1 MSNSGSSKRL
11 RQLLPAAY
19 GADSNDPINATASS
33 SSSTNTP
40 SGSAAAGFSHAQSFL
55 QMPGHGQ
62 VAALD
67 GDFPFGDQDDRGKRK
82 RIGTQLACNDCRRR
96 KARCDGQRPSCQACQ
111 KRSKTC
117 VYAEKP
123 ARGASDTA
131 MAESYEVLQLL
142 KSASEA
148 EALDILRML
157 RANRDPSAVLAVL
170 KDTAS
175 SNPTPSEPG
184 TEISSINLARSSFE
198 TELMRSYPTAY
209 PAMRPL
215 PVSHPETPDMN
226 LPPYIRRTRSMDQ
239 RTILGIHL
247 SGYGVQGDQLTGGV
261 GTTDP
266 EENPFLIEP
275 IEDAT
280 PPLLPLCDERLRDL
294 DMSYWTNIPLSN
306 EFAINVISL
315 YLRTDH
321 PLLGMF
327 DPDLFVSDLVRH
339 REQFCTR
346 FLVHALMYWGTRQQ
360 MYTSLDES
368 AHPLV
373 AQFGSEAEKLW
384 WAAKST
390 DSLCN
395 IAGAQL
401 LSLAFM
407 GNGRD
412 HFVLVF
418 LTEAC
423 RMAKRMSLLGVE
435 HSKVQTPDNISPDL
449 RSARSYTAWGIF
461 NWSILLSL
469 FYQQPGLEY
478 PEYPPMLPIPG
489 DSAEFAQT
497 PVSRQSPS
505 TDTTLQSQEKSPPLY
520 MGETFTALCRFWHIL
535 HGVSMVYYN
544 RSSSTPAH
552 ISQHVSIEFA
562 ERKYRE
568 LLAWIETLPP
578 SFSQA
583 EDSPHHVMTFHLW
596 FHAAI
601 LDIFRPFLQNSNT
614 QQLRL
619 ATFSSRQSSAEA
631 AFKAS
636 VNQLKRL
643 IIVYRSEYQ
652 SSAYTILWHTALIYV
667 ANAVLKDTGDPEWR
681 FYFLHCVYGYETLR
695 KSYRLA
701 EAIGRALLSMTL
713 RNGDISGLE
722 ARTILQQL
730 KQRGL
735 DHPSGDIRATFM
747 GDLELALTNPGE
759 AKVENLA
766 GQFEDVALFQEFIDM
781 GGPSN
786 EDMFMDGAD
795 YEENFNQ
802 PGQF

>member
-1 MSNSGSSKRL
+1 MSNHGSSKRL
-11 RQLLPAAY
+11 RQLLPAAH
-19 GADSNDPINATASS
+19 GADGNDINHATGSS
-33 SSSTNTP
+33 SSSANAP
-40 SGSAAAGFSHAQSFL
+40 AASTTALGHTHGYNQT
-55 QMPGHGQ
+55 PGHGQ
-62 VAALD
+62 PGLLD
-67 GDFPFGDQDDRGKRK
+67 GDASLSEYDDRGKRK

-96 KARCDGQRPSCQACQ
+96 KARCDGQRPSCQACL
-111 KRSKTC
+111 KRFKTC
-117 VYAEKP
+117 VYTEKP
-123 ARGASDTA
+123 ARGASDTT
-131 MAESYEVLQLL
+131 MVESYEVLQIL
-142 KSASEA
+142 KAAPEP

-170 KDTAS
+170 KDSTS

-184 TEISSINLARSSFE
+184 ADHSYTNLSRSRFE
-198 TELMRSYPTAY
+198 HELMRNYPTAY
-209 PAMRPL
+209 PVIRPL
-215 PVSHPETPDMN
+215 PLPRPETFDASPA
-226 LPPYIRRTRSMDQ
+226 PYLRRTRSMDQ

-247 SGYGVQGDQLTGGV
+247 SGYGLPGDHMTGSSYLAD
-261 GTTDP
+261 TED
-266 EENPFLIEP
+266 NPFLTETSGGIAPTLVP
-275 IEDAT
+275 I
-280 PPLLPLCDERLRDL
+280 CDERLHHL
-294 DMSYWTNIPLSN
+294 DMSFWTDIPLSN
-306 EFAINVISL
+306 EFATNVISL
-315 YLRTDH
+315 YLTTDH

-327 DPDLFVSDLVRH
+327 DPDLFVSDLVGH
-339 REQFCTR
+339 RDVYCSR
-346 FLVHALMYWGTRQQ
+346 FLVHALMYWGTQ

-373 AQFGSEAEKLW
+373 SQFGNEAERLW

-390 DSLCN
+390 DSLCS

-423 RMAKRMSLLGVE
+423 RMARRMSLLGVE
-435 HSKVQTPDNISPDL
+435 PTSLVAQNDTTAEV
-449 RSARSYTAWGIF
+449 RSARSYTAWGVF
-461 NWSILLSL
+461 NWSILLSF

-478 PEYPPMLPIPG
+478 PEYPPALPIPG
-489 DSAEFAQT
+489 DSPEFASS
-497 PVSRQSPS
+497 PGSSRSRDS
-505 TDTTLQSQEKSPPLY
+505 DTNSQIPERIPPIY
-520 MGETFTALCRFWHIL
+520 MGETFTALCRFWRIL

-544 RSSSTPAH
+544 RNTSTPAH
-552 ISQHVSIEFA
+552 ISEHVSIEFA

-568 LLAWIETLPP
+568 LLAWIETLPS
-578 SFSQA
+578 SFAQA
-583 EDSPHHVMTFHLW
+583 EDNPHHVMTFHLW

-601 LDIFRPFLQNSNT
+601 LDIFRPFLRDDKAKKT
-614 QQLRL
+614 RL
-619 ATFSSRQSSAEA
+619 TTFSSRRSSAEA

-643 IIVYRSEYQ
+643 IVVYRSQYQ

-667 ANAVLKDTGDPEWR
+667 ANAVLKDTGDPEWH
-681 FYFLHCVYGYETLR
+681 FYFLHCVYGYESLR

-701 EAIGRALLSMTL
+701 EAIGRALLAMTL
-713 RNGDISGLE
+713 RNGDITGLE

-759 AKVENLA
+759 AKVETLA

-781 GGPSN
+781 EATSHD
-786 EDMFMDGAD
+786 DMFMDMD
-795 YEENFNQ
+795 HFDESHTHRF
-802 PGQF
+802 

>member
-1 MSNSGSSKRL
+1 MSNHGSSKRL
-11 RQLLPAAY
+11 RQLLPAAH
-19 GADSNDPINATASS
+19 GADVNDINHATGSS
-33 SSSTNTP
+33 SSSANAP
-40 SGSAAAGFSHAQSFL
+40 SASTTALGHTHGYNQT
-55 QMPGHGQ
+55 PGHGQ
-62 VAALD
+62 LGLLD
-67 GDFPFGDQDDRGKRK
+67 GDASLSEHDDRGKRK

-96 KARCDGQRPSCQACQ
+96 KARRPSCQACL

-117 VYAEKP
+117 VYTEKP

-142 KSASEA
+142 KAAPEP

-170 KDTAS
+170 KDSTS
-175 SNPTPSEPG
+175 SNLTPSEPG
-184 TEISSINLARSSFE
+184 ADNSYINLSRSRFE
-198 TELMRSYPTAY
+198 HELMRNYPTAY
-209 PAMRPL
+209 PAIRPL
-215 PVSHPETPDMN
+215 PLPRPEMSDASPA
-226 LPPYIRRTRSMDQ
+226 PYFRRTRSMDQ

-247 SGYGVQGDQLTGGV
+247 SGYGFPSDHMTGSSYLAD
-261 GTTDP
+261 TED
-266 EENPFLIEP
+266 NPFLTEP
-275 IEDAT
+275 GGGTAPTSVPI
-280 PPLLPLCDERLRDL
+280 CDERLHRL
-294 DMSYWTNIPLSN
+294 DMSFWTDIPLSN
-306 EFAINVISL
+306 EFATNVISL

-327 DPDLFVSDLVRH
+327 DPDLFVSDLVGH
-339 REQFCTR
+339 RDVYCSR
-346 FLVHALMYWGTRQQ
+346 FLVHALMYWGTQ

-373 AQFGSEAEKLW
+373 SQFGNEAERLW

-390 DSLCN
+390 DSLCS

-423 RMAKRMSLLGVE
+423 RMARRMSLLGVE
-435 HSKVQTPDNISPDL
+435 PTSLVAQNDTTPE
-449 RSARSYTAWGIF
+449 
-461 NWSILLSL
+461 
-469 FYQQPGLEY
+469 QPGLEY
-478 PEYPPMLPIPG
+478 PEYPPALPIPG
-489 DSAEFAQT
+489 DSPEFASS
-497 PVSRQSPS
+497 PGSSRSRES
-505 TDTTLQSQEKSPPLY
+505 DANSQIPERIPPIY
-520 MGETFTALCRFWHIL
+520 MGETFTAL
-535 HGVSMVYYN
+535 
-544 RSSSTPAH
+544 TPAH
-552 ISQHVSIEFA
+552 ICEHVSIEFA

-568 LLAWIETLPP
+568 LLAWIETLPS
-578 SFSQA
+578 SFAQA

-601 LDIFRPFLQNSNT
+601 LDIFRPFLRDGKAKKT
-614 QQLRL
+614 RL
-619 ATFSSRQSSAEA
+619 TTFSSRKSSAEA

-643 IIVYRSEYQ
+643 IVVYRSEYQ

-681 FYFLHCVYGYETLR
+681 FYFLHCVYGYESLR

-701 EAIGRALLSMTL
+701 EAIGRALLAMTL
-713 RNGDISGLE
+713 RNGDITGLE

-747 GDLELALTNPGE
+747 GDLELAMTNPGE
-759 AKVENLA
+759 AKVETLA

-781 GGPSN
+781 ESTSHD
-786 EDMFMDGAD
+786 DMFMDID
-795 YEENFNQ
+795 NFDESHTHR
-802 PGQF
+802 F